1 MCQELLYICHR
12 GLFVS
17 MGDLPVFVY
26 SRNYDIVFVELK
38 LLKAYDLAGLKLCMP
53 NILIYVAAMS
63 F

>member
-1 MCQELLYICHR
+1 
-12 GLFVS
+12 

-38 LLKAYDLAGLKLCMP
+38 LLKAYDLVGLKLYMP
-53 NILIYVAAMS
+53 NILINVAAMS